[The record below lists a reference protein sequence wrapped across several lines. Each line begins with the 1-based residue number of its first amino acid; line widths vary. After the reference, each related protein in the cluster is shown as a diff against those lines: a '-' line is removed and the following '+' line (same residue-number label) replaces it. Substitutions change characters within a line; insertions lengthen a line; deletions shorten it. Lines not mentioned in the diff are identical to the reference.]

1 MFKIISG
8 ERPSRPPANDPIFQE
23 RGMTRDLW
31 GLMEDCWV
39 NDPAERPTSQY
50 IVHQLPRKPQAKRR
64 KVLGAAGV
72 LVSPSSF
79 RASVRGDLDSHLS
92 NPRVLRLL
100 DIDTSSLL
108 FGNQRDGVS
117 WLKGHLAGLMS
128 GVWRWLMHLY
138 RT

>member
-8 ERPSRPPANDPIFQE
+8 ERPSCPPVNDPTFSE

-39 NDPAERPTSQY
+39 SDPAERPTSQY
-50 IVHQLPRKPQAKRR
+50 IVHQLPRRRQAKRR
-64 KVLGAAGV
+64 KIASTAGV
-72 LVSPSSF
+72 LVSPFSF

-92 NPRVLRLL
+92 DPQVLRLL

-108 FGNQRDGVS
+108 FVN
-117 WLKGHLAGLMS
+117 
-128 GVWRWLMHLY
+128 
-138 RT
+138 

>member
-8 ERPSRPPANDPIFQE
+8 ERPSRPPVKDPTFQE
-23 RGMTRDLW
+23 RGMTQDLW

-39 NDPAERPTSQY
+39 SDPTERPTSQY
-50 IVHQLPRKPQAKRR
+50 IVHQLPRKPQVKRR
-64 KVLGAAGV
+64 KIAGTAGV

-92 NPRVLRLL
+92 DPQVLRLL

-108 FGNQRDGVS
+108 FVN
-117 WLKGHLAGLMS
+117 
-128 GVWRWLMHLY
+128 
-138 RT
+138 

>member
-39 NDPAERPTSQY
+39 SDPAERPTSQY
-50 IVHQLPRKPQAKRR
+50 IVHQLPRKGKRH
-64 KVLGAAGV
+64 KIVGT

-100 DIDTSSLL
+100 DIDASSLL
-108 FGNQRDGVS
+108 FQGNQRDGVP

-128 GVWRWLMHLY
+128 RVWRWLMHIY